1 MNESSPPTS
10 PASNSKPSGLLIVLE
25 GIDGTGKSTQAK
37 RLGEWFASQGRE
49 VVLSREPTSGPWGA
63 RLRESAATGRLSP
76 EDELEY
82 FLNDRRQH
90 VEELIAPSLA
100 AGKVV
105 ILDRYYFSTMAYQGA
120 RGFDPAEI
128 RRRNEAFAPVP
139 DLLLVMDLDVDT
151 SLARIGARGDVAN
164 EFEKRENLERCREIF
179 LSLRDESFVQ
189 VIDSSGSLDEVTRK
203 MVETTAP
210 RVAAQGFPHAT
221 PNKP

>member
-1 MNESSPPTS
+1 MAN
-10 PASNSKPSGLLIVLE
+10 GLLIVLE

-49 VVLSREPTSGPWGA
+49 VVLSREPTSGPWGTK
-63 RLRESAATGRLSP
+63 LRESAATGRLSP

-151 SLARIGARGDVAN
+151 SLGRIGARGDVAN

-179 LSLRDESFVQ
+179 LSLKNESFVR
-189 VIDSSGSLDEVTRK
+189 VIDSSGSLDEVTRR
-203 MVETTAP
+203 MIGAVASSTA
-210 RVAAQGFPHAT
+210 GYGGT
-221 PNKP
+221 E

>member
-1 MNESSPPTS
+1 MSEPSLPTS
-10 PASNSKPSGLLIVLE
+10 QSSTAKQSGLFIVIE

-37 RLGEWFASQGRE
+37 RLGEWLASQGRE
-49 VVLSREPTSGPWGA
+49 VVLSREPTAGPWGKKV
-63 RLRESAATGRLSP
+63 RESAATGRLSP
-76 EDELEY
+76 EEELQY

-128 RRRNEAFAPVP
+128 RRKNEEFAPVP
-139 DLLLVMDLDVDT
+139 DLLLIMDLDVD
-151 SLARIGARGDVAN
+151 SALERIGARGDTAN

-179 LSLRDESFVQ
+179 LSLKDEGFVR
-189 VIDSSGSLDEVTRK
+189 VIDTRGTLDEV
-203 MVETTAP
+203 AA
-210 RVAAQGFPHAT
+210 RVREAVGSHLV
-221 PNKP
+221 

>member
-1 MNESSPPTS
+1 MSSTTKRP
-10 PASNSKPSGLLIVLE
+10 GLFIVLE

-37 RLGEWFASQGRE
+37 RLGEWLAALGRE
-49 VVLSREPTSGPWGA
+49 VVLSREPTAGPWGQKV
-63 RLRESAATGRLSP
+63 RESAATGRLAP
-76 EDELEY
+76 EDELQY

-128 RRRNEAFAPVP
+128 RRQNEEFAPVP
-139 DLLLVMDLDVDT
+139 DLLLIMDLDVD
-151 SLARIGARGDVAN
+151 SALERIGARGDTAN

-179 LSLRDESFVQ
+179 LSLKDEGFVR
-189 VIDSSGSLDEVTRK
+189 VIDTRGTLDEV
-203 MVETTAP
+203 AA
-210 RVAAQGFPHAT
+210 RVREAVGSHLV
-221 PNKP
+221 

>member
-1 MNESSPPTS
+1 MDQSSLPTS
-10 PASNSKPSGLLIVLE
+10 QSCSAKQSGLFIVIE

-37 RLGEWFASQGRE
+37 RLGDWLASQGRE
-49 VVLSREPTSGPWGA
+49 VVLSREPTAGPWGQKV
-63 RLRESAATGRLSP
+63 RESAATGRLSP
-76 EDELEY
+76 EDELQY

-128 RRRNEAFAPVP
+128 RRKNEEFAPVP
-139 DLLLVMDLDVDT
+139 DLLLIMDLDVD
-151 SLARIGARGDVAN
+151 SALERIGARGDTAN

-179 LSLRDESFVQ
+179 LSLKGESFVR
-189 VIDSSGSLDEVTRK
+189 VIDTRGTLDEV
-203 MVETTAP
+203 AA
-210 RVAAQGFPHAT
+210 RVREAVGSHLV
-221 PNKP
+221 